1 MFRKLRT
8 MFLKGSHSLWH
19 NSHRVARIL
28 TVSHSH
34 TQRVSLVDSS
44 CHAPRITVSRSQ
56 IHRVTL
62 ATLLRFLQIANYE
75 FKETITLLKTTHLV
89 SLADLPCIASSLTLS
104 ITGLVVHVYQLD
116 PLVHSW
122 FMPQHVVQYYTI
134 SVETSYGRTGH

>member
-1 MFRKLRT
+1 MTQFTSCR
-8 MFLKGSHSLWH
+8 
-19 NSHRVARIL
+19 
-28 TVSHSH
+28 SH
-34 TQRVSLVDSS
+34 THRVSLTYTT
-44 CHAPRITVSRSQ
+44 CFARRLIVSRSKN
-56 IHRVTL
+56 HRVTL

-75 FKETITLLKTTHLV
+75 FKETIKLLKTTHLV
-89 SLADLPCIASSLTLS
+89 SLADSPCIASSLTLS